1 MPLNTETTLNIL
13 VEIFSILSSV
23 IALMIRVISVM
34 QSIITVLLADTMVS
48 IYAGAFGRSN
58 IIIDERTTFTQRLGF
73 VLWFVLYVAFLLVCV
88 FVIAKVPTLA
98 NIVDWLVSK
107 LHAQHWYALLLLGVP
122 AIVPGIIMAL
132 IMKPMTDKHKKWT
145 MYILLGIIAIEILTI
160 QNFTFWGKLGGIWG
174 VYIGLIIGK
183 SIIEE

>member
-1 MPLNTETTLNIL
+1 MKK
-13 VEIFSILSSV
+13 
-23 IALMIRVISVM
+23 
-34 QSIITVLLADTMVS
+34 VLRSTVS
-48 IYAGAFGRSN
+48 IV
-58 IIIDERTTFTQRLGF
+58 LGF